1 MEIVILLLS
10 DIVLMHEK
18 CDFSCG
24 KGNDNCRSSLN
35 TKVYFLPHFFSYFDT
50 TSRKHIWLHLKFM

>member
-24 KGNDNCRSSLN
+24 KGNDNYRSSLN
-35 TKVYFLPHFFSYFDT
+35 TKVYFLPHFFQAF
-50 TSRKHIWLHLKFM
+50 